1 MRLRLC
7 FVKASPC
14 SSSLR
19 LSTAAALT
27 KTSCACRLGAVQ
39 QQQDEEL
46 EEQDLE
52 EEELDQGEQQQQ
64 QLTAHSLLQLPE
76 EMLHLIMGHLPRN
89 AAVRLGSTHSTLR
102 RIFRALTSLQPS
114 LVLDVTAI
122 RGRGRTPAEC
132 AAKQMQ
138 QQRSHSFRAFRAA
151 NPGIAIDALTLRLV
165 VPAVPLGKVQRSA
178 GAAILWL
185 PLRQLKR
192 LCLETSADA
201 AGVAQVNTPLLPAI
215 HMTGSA

>member
-1 MRLRLC
+1 
-7 FVKASPC
+7 
-14 SSSLR
+14 
-19 LSTAAALT
+19 
-27 KTSCACRLGAVQ
+27 VQ
-39 QQQDEEL
+39 QQQDQVDEL
-46 EEQDLE
+46 EEEDLE
-52 EEELDQGEQQQQ
+52 EEELEQGEQQQQ
-64 QLTAHSLLQLPE
+64 QLTARSLLELPE
-76 EMLHLIMGHLPRN
+76 EMLHLIMAYLPGN

-102 RIFRALTSLQPS
+102 RIFRTLTSLLPS

-138 QQRSHSFRAFRAA
+138 QQRSLSFRAFMAA
-151 NPGIAIDALTLRLV
+151 HPGMAVDAMTLRLA

-185 PLRQLKR
+185 PLRQLKQ

-201 AGVAQVNTPLLPAI
+201 AGVAQVTALLL
-215 HMTGSA
+215 SAATARAWHELVWPPINRSSQEPS